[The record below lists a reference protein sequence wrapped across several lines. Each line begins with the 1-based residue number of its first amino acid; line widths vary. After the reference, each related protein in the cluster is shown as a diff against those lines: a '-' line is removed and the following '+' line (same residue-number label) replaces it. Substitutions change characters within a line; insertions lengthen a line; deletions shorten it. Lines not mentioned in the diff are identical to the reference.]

1 MVSLIRSMWFH
12 RLLCVRVSILVYGC
26 TYSREGA
33 LSQDFAK
40 FKILCLLLARLGG
53 LGRCDWTLHAV
64 AWETWLVLLT
74 SYHGWTGAVNNRGV
88 EGCNIILKRG
98 RDRGRKKLET
108 KIDRHIAHK
117 HV

>member
-1 MVSLIRSMWFH
+1 MHLGI
-12 RLLCVRVSILVYGC
+12 GEC

-40 FKILCLLLARLGG
+40 SKILGSLLARLGG
-53 LGRCDWTLHAV
+53 LGRCDLTLHAV
-64 AWETWLVLLT
+64 AGETWRVLLT

-98 RDRGRKKLET
+98 RETGR
-108 KIDRHIAHK
+108 DRH
-117 HV
+117 